1 MMEVCKKDFCTYEA
15 VQLFSIRDY
24 GKWWPQGRLLYAE
37 TIVSVSFFAA
47 AIITVNYGTKK

>member
-1 MMEVCKKDFCTYEA
+1 MMEVCKKDFCTHEA